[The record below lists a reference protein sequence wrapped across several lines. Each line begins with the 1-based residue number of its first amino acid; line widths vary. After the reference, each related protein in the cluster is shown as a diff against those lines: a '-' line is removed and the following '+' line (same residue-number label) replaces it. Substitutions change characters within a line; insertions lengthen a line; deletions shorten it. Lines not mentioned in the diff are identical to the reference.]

1 MENKVKIL
9 SNEILHNADVYQS
22 KQQKKMMKCTSLNS
36 EDSRNFLQG
45 AKINPVATNIPMPA
59 FNIMTS
65 SEFSF
70 KTPQAT
76 TMEYESTSGSTLK
89 KQKLTTPID
98 VQPVPK
104 KTRKPR
110 QTKASIKKQTDLF
123 DGPKKDFTEDT
134 LPKVS
139 RLSTIIEEVGDKK
152 TRELCDKIRA
162 MELTTIDVKCQVDN
176 IVANIFVK
184 NRISSEE
191 GFVDREGEMPEFME
205 IIAKGLKTPK
215 YYKRKI
221 TIEELAKQ
229 VEPELK
235 GESSV
240 KEEEVEAAEDEIL
253 ADGDFVAHV
262 DAKGVLKLDDIVP
275 NITDKSW
282 YGNYK
287 PSLMRFHQIKNEPE
301 VKMPKIKEDD
311 LNITYNPRMARVSR
325 TPVQRTAEEQRKRD
339 KNTMATR
346 VTRTRAKVDEEQVEI
361 KSACFEQA
369 NIEARR
375 RIACLIA
382 YLDVLT
388 AALGA
393 QPRNWLQV
401 TEELMAKEFMDEQE
415 RLALMGSD
423 DEYETDTDEEDEP
436 VAA

>member
-1 MENKVKIL
+1 MGNKVKIL
-9 SNEILHNADVYQS
+9 SNEILHSSDVHQPEQQQ
-22 KQQKKMMKCTSLNS
+22 QQKKLMKCTFLNS

-45 AKINPVATNIPMPA
+45 AKINASIPMPT
-59 FNIMTS
+59 FNVMTT
-65 SEFSF
+65 SEFNF
-70 KTPQAT
+70 KVPTIKLEP
-76 TMEYESTSGSTLK
+76 EPLTSGSACK
-89 KQKLTTPID
+89 KQKLSA
-98 VQPVPK
+98 PK
-104 KTRKPR
+104 KPR
-110 QTKASIKKQTDLF
+110 QTKANNVKKQADLF

-134 LPKVS
+134 LTKVS
-139 RLSTIIEEVGDKK
+139 RLSTVIEEVGDKK

-162 MELTTIDVKCQVDN
+162 MELTTMDVKCQVDN

-184 NRISSEE
+184 NRTSSEE
-191 GFVDREGEMPEFME
+191 GFVDREGEMPEFMN

-229 VEPELK
+229 VEPEFK
-235 GESSV
+235 EETSEEV
-240 KEEEVEAAEDEIL
+240 KEDEELLAA
-253 ADGDFVAHV
+253 GDFIAHV
-262 DAKGVLKLDDIVP
+262 DGEDVTSLDDVVP

-361 KSACFEQA
+361 KAACFEQA

-375 RIACLIA
+375 RMACMIA
-382 YLDVLT
+382 YLDMLT
-388 AALGA
+388 EALGA

-401 TEELMAKEFMDEQE
+401 TEELMAKDFMDEQE

-436 VAA
+436 VADV